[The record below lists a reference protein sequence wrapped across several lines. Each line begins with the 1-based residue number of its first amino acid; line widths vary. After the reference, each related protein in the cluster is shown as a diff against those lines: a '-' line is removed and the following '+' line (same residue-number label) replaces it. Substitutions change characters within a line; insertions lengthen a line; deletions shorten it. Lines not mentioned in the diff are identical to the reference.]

1 MCGRYLFDADADLPQ
16 LRLIQDYIGQRFGPE
31 RAAQLQTGEVFPGNE
46 LPILLT
52 AEADPFRP
60 AADSLPE
67 PEPEPADR
75 SRALPAGGDSQLIAL
90 PMVWGFPGFRS
101 SQLLINARQETVAEK
116 PTFCEAFARRRCVI
130 PTTGF
135 IEWSHDERGR
145 TVAKYRFNSPETQLL
160 FLAGIY
166 TCVGQELRFV
176 ILTTAANAS
185 MAEIHHRQPV
195 IIPALMIRPWI
206 NDPAAADELRQSSG
220 PELVR
225 SLMQ

>member
-1 MCGRYLFDADADLPQ
+1 M
-16 LRLIQDYIGQRFGPE
+16 
-31 RAAQLQTGEVFPGNE
+31 
-46 LPILLT
+46 
-52 AEADPFRP
+52 
-60 AADSLPE
+60 
-67 PEPEPADR
+67 
-75 SRALPAGGDSQLIAL
+75 
-90 PMVWGFPGFRS
+90 
-101 SQLLINARQETVAEK
+101 
-116 PTFCEAFARRRCVI
+116 
-130 PTTGF
+130 
-135 IEWSHDERGR
+135 
-145 TVAKYRFNSPETQLL
+145 AKYRFNSPETQLL